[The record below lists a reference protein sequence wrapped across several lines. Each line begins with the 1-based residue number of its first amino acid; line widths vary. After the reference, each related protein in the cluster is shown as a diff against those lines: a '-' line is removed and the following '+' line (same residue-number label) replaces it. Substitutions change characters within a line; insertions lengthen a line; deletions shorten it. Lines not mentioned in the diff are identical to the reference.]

1 MLNWRGASV
10 DKFDSKYS
18 YITLDIILLNQ
29 LAIFALKKDFR
40 RQRKL
45 IENWC
50 DFSLRAGAKEN
61 FE

>member
-1 MLNWRGASV
+1 M

-40 RQRKL
+40 RQRKM

-50 DFSLRAGAKEN
+50 DFSLCAGAKEN